1 MDLSKT
7 IIPKS
12 DQLNADD
19 LITGAKTIKIRDIKA
34 GADETQPVCIYFYGD
49 NNKPFK
55 PCKSVRRILVQLW
68 GSDGLKYIG
77 RRLTIFR
84 DDSVKWAGVEIGG
97 IRISHA
103 SHIDGETRVLVTTAK
118 NKRTPMTIE
127 ALPLV
132 ELKDIDSAKKAIEE
146 KKTTLQAI
154 LKQYDLTDEQLKTL
168 QDGNKTV

>member
-1 MDLSKT
+1 MDISKT
-7 IIPKS
+7 IVPKS

-19 LITGAKTIKIRDIKA
+19 LIAGAKTIKIREIKA
-34 GADETQPVCIYFYGD
+34 GADESQPVNIYFYGD

-68 GSDGLKYIG
+68 GADGLQYIG

-103 SHIDGETRVLVTTAK
+103 SHIPNATRVLVTTAK
-118 NKRTPMTIE
+118 NKRTPMTIDV
-127 ALPLV
+127 LPLV
-132 ELKDIDSAKKAIEE
+132 ELKDLAGAKKAIKEN
-146 KKTTLQAI
+146 KTTLEAI
-154 LKQYDLTDEQLKTL
+154 VKQYDLTPEQIKEL
-168 QDGNKTV
+168 QNETV

>member
-19 LITGAKTIKIRDIKA
+19 LIAGSKIIKIRDIK
-34 GADETQPVCIYFYGD
+34 GGNDEAQPVSIYFYGD

-55 PCKSVRRILVQLW
+55 PCKSMRRVLVQLW
-68 GSDGLKYIG
+68 GADGLQYTG
-77 RRLTIFR
+77 RRLTLFR

-103 SHIDGETRVLVTTAK
+103 SHIAEATRVLVTTAR

-127 ALPLV
+127 VLPMV
-132 ELKDIDSAKKAIEE
+132 ELKDLAGAKKAIQE
-146 KKTTLQAI
+146 KKVTLESVV
-154 LKQYDLTDEQLKTL
+154 KQYDLTDEQLKAL
-168 QDGNKTV
+168 ANETV

>member
-19 LITGAKTIKIRDIKA
+19 LIAGAKIIKIRDIK
-34 GADETQPVCIYFYGD
+34 GGSDEAQPVNIYFHGD

-68 GSDGLKYIG
+68 GADGLQYIG

-103 SHIDGETRVLVTTAK
+103 SHIENATRVLVTTAK

-127 ALPLV
+127 VLPMVL
-132 ELKDIDSAKKAIEE
+132 LSDLAGAKKAIKEG
-146 KKTTLQAI
+146 KIKLDAI
-154 LKQYDLTDEQLKTL
+154 LEKYDLTEEQLKNL
-168 QDGNKTV
+168 QDETI

>member
-19 LITGAKTIKIRDIKA
+19 LIAGQKTIKIRDVK
-34 GADETQPVCIYFYGD
+34 GGNDETQPVSIYFYGD

-55 PCKSVRRILVQLW
+55 PCKSMRRVLVQLW
-68 GSDGLKYIG
+68 GADGLQFIG
-77 RRLTIFR
+77 RRITLFR
-84 DDSVKWAGVEIGG
+84 DDSVKWAGVEVGG

-103 SHIDGETRVLVTTAK
+103 SHIPNATRVLVTSAR

-127 ALPLV
+127 VLPVV
-132 ELKDIDSAKKAIEE
+132 ELKDLTGAKKAIQDG
-146 KKTTLQAI
+146 KIKLDAI
-154 LKQYDLTDEQLKTL
+154 LEKYDVTEEQLKELTN
-168 QDGNKTV
+168 GTV